1 MASPCDDGAGIHL
14 SSGEVLLHQI
24 AQEFSSIG
32 SVTGMAIHLLQG
44 VGHGG
49 YAFVQSQIPPG
60 AIMDPRHLALRVM
73 VEWCTE
79 KPEESYGGKL
89 VNVISMSGV
98 NPEAAMEYRAR
109 LVPEVFGKRTLFA
122 CLINEPRHEK
132 RKLLTF
138 FFKTEALTP
147 PD

>member
-1 MASPCDDGAGIHL
+1 MASPCDDGAGIDL
-14 SSGEVLLHQI
+14 SSGEPLLYQI

-32 SVTGMAIHLLQG
+32 SVTGMAQHLLQG
-44 VGHGG
+44 VGLGG
-49 YAFVQSQIPPG
+49 GGGIAFVQSQIAPG
-60 AIMDPRHLALRVM
+60 VATPHPSQAAYRVM

-98 NPEAAMEYRAR
+98 NPEAAMKYRAR

-132 RKLLTF
+132 RETIGIF
-138 FFKTEALTP
+138 FQN
-147 PD
+147 